1 MLIGIIMVILIPLF
15 LVLAVGVLL
24 LCVGLAAV
32 GGALAGP
39 CVVGCNTFVRDC
51 CCCWLIIFLVLTPI
65 IIAICGIG
73 AAVKIL
79 IEGVII
85 LGNVIESYFSTIGH
99 LFCPPEDPDL
109 PFDLED
115 LIN

>member
-1 MLIGIIMVILIPLF
+1 MVVGILMIILAPFF
-15 LVLAVGVLL
+15 LALAVATLL

-32 GGALAGP
+32 GGALGGP
-39 CVVGCNTFVRDC
+39 CVVGCNTFVQEC
-51 CCCWLIIFLVLTPI
+51 CCMWTIIFLVLMPI
-65 IIAICGIG
+65 IMVVCAVG

-99 LFCPPEDPDL
+99 LFCPPEEPDL
-109 PFDLED
+109 PFDL
-115 LIN
+115 

>member
-1 MLIGIIMVILIPLF
+1 MLIGIIMIILTPLF
-15 LVLAVGVLL
+15 LTLALGVLL

-39 CVVGCNTFVRDC
+39 CVVGCNTFMQDC
-51 CCCWLIIFLVLTPI
+51 CCCWLIIFVVLIPI
-65 IIAICGIG
+65 IMVVCGIG
-73 AAVKIL
+73 AAVKVL

-85 LGNVIESYFSTIGH
+85 LGNVVESYFSTIGH
-99 LFCPPEDPDL
+99 LFCPPEDPEL
-109 PFDLED
+109 FFDLEE

>member
-1 MLIGIIMVILIPLF
+1 MVIGIFMIILTPLF
-15 LVLAVGVLL
+15 LALAVGVLL

-39 CVVGCNTFVRDC
+39 CVVGCNTFVPDC
-51 CCCWLIIFLVLTPI
+51 CCIWLVIFVVLMPI
-65 IIAICGIG
+65 IMVVCAIG

-85 LGNVIESYFSTIGH
+85 LGNVVESYFSTIGH
-99 LFCPPEDPDL
+99 LFCHPEEPEL
-109 PFDLED
+109 PFELED